1 MATIP
6 IGDFGQSVAR
16 PAPTPT
22 IPRGD
27 AIGQAAERVGQI
39 ATGIVTDM
47 AAEQRRAQLQA
58 ENEQKQRDQE
68 VARAALKAKT
78 ITALTG
84 TKDALADLHDQ
95 VSNGVIDGSIPKDKA
110 ESSYNEGAA
119 KVLGNAGLDLPD
131 EHRQVVLAELNGDAA
146 RLGNNVRKAVTT
158 RERMDVTSGITQT
171 LEYLQ
176 RSYAVD
182 PVKSTQQAMDT
193 IDELGPHSTM
203 NPDQVT
209 KLKQSWKEGT
219 QYTTAYTLVSQ
230 GRASRKGLDQADAAL
245 ANGFPD
251 IDPQKRATLTDRVQ
265 AYRLHLD
272 QKDEMAAA
280 RAERE
285 GQRRLHAA
293 EAEFNT
299 FSKMADKGTVL
310 DPDYIDRAVAA
321 TTGTPYQAGIV
332 QLARQAKETGG
343 IAAQP
348 IQWQQQQLDAINASI
363 AKNGRSPEM
372 DARKDQVEKVLR
384 GSQVDVDKDALR
396 AGLERGVITDL
407 KPLDLTKGMPSTIQ
421 QLTDRV
427 PLAQRVGVWAGHS
440 VSPALDD
447 EAAQLKHQL
456 DSLPAKAR
464 SGMVAALAQAVG
476 AQQAQG
482 LATQMDKKDKGLAL
496 AFKAAGSAT
505 TPATDM
511 WGKPTGE
518 GRFVSELILTGQ
530 QAQKDGTS
538 TKNEKQPD
546 TKPSQWSARITTALD
561 GAFANQETMNEHK
574 DAALFIAHA
583 LASEAGGQLRE
594 KDLDRAVGFAIGGSI
609 VEHNGR
615 KVPLPAGVDEDMLDK
630 RLRSISPAEL
640 AKQAPEG
647 VVRAGGVPIS
657 VDEFTKT
664 LPGQQLMAVKPGQFA
679 VIVGG
684 RPVLNGAG
692 QPIIVKVY

>member
-6 IGDFGQSVAR
+6 MGSFGETVAR
-16 PAPTPT
+16 PGPMPT

-27 AIGQAAERVGQI
+27 AIGQATERVGQI
-39 ATGIVTDM
+39 ATGIVSNI
-47 AAEQRRAQLQA
+47 AEEQRRAQLQA
-58 ENEQKQRDQE
+58 EHEQKQRDAE
-68 VARAALKAKT
+68 VAHAALKAKT

-84 TKDALADLHDQ
+84 TKDALADLHDT

-110 ESSYNEGAA
+110 ESTYSEGAA

-131 EHRQVVLAELNGDAA
+131 SHRQVVLAELNGDAG

-158 RERMDVTSGITQT
+158 RERMDVTSGINQT

-182 PVKSTQQAMDT
+182 PAKSTQQAMDT
-193 IDELGPHSTM
+193 IDQLGPHSTL
-203 NPDQVT
+203 NPDQVG

-230 GRASRKGLDQADAAL
+230 GRNSRKGLEQADNAL
-245 ANGFPD
+245 TGGFPD
-251 IDPQKRATLTDRVQ
+251 LDPQKRATLTDRVQ
-265 AYRLHLD
+265 AYRMHLD

-285 GQRRLHAA
+285 AQRRLHQA

-299 FSKMADKGTVL
+299 FSKMADKGTAL
-310 DPDYIDRAVAA
+310 DPDYTDRAIAA

-332 QLARQAKETGG
+332 ALARQAKETGG

-348 IQWQQQQLDAINASI
+348 IQWQQQQLDAINTSI

-384 GSQVDVDKDALR
+384 GSQADLDKDALR

-407 KPLDLTKGMPSTIQ
+407 RPLDLSKGMPGMIQ
-421 QLTDRV
+421 QLAERT
-427 PLAQRVGVWAGHS
+427 PLAQRVSVWAGRS
-440 VSPALDD
+440 VSPMTDD
-447 EAAQLKHQL
+447 EAGQLKHQL
-456 DSLPAKAR
+456 DSLPAKDRA
-464 SGMVAALAQAVG
+464 GMVAALAQAVG
-476 AQQAQG
+476 PQSAQG
-482 LATQMDKKDKGLAL
+482 MATQLDKKDKGLAL
-496 AFKAAGSAT
+496 AFAFAGAST
-505 TPATDM
+505 TN
-511 WGKPTGE
+511 
-518 GRFVSELILTGQ
+518 GRYTSELLLKGQ
-530 QAQKDGTS
+530 QAKLDGTS
-538 TKNEKQPD
+538 TKNEKLPD
-546 TKPSQWSARITTALD
+546 VKVAQWSAHIASSID
-561 GAFANQETMNEHK
+561 GLFPAQTLTDQTRE
-574 DAALFIAHA
+574 AAVLIAHG
-583 LASEAGGQLRE
+583 LAAEAGGALRE

-630 RLRSISPAEL
+630 RLRSVSVQEL

-647 VVRAGGVPIS
+647 MVRAGGAPMAL
-657 VDEFTKT
+657 DEFAKS
-664 LPGQQLMAVKPGQFA
+664 LPGQQLMYAGPGRFA
-679 VIVGG
+679 IIVSG
-684 RPVLNGAG
+684 RPVLNGQG
-692 QPIIVKVY
+692 KPILIGVQ